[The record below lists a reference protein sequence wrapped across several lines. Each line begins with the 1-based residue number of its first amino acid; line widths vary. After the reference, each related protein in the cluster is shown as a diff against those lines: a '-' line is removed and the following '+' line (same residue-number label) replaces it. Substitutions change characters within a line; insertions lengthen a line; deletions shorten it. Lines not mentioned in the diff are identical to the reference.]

1 MTKWIKNKS
10 NGIQEVFF
18 WNRMGRKTQDMKI
31 YRLLI
36 KGKCIVLERCTRNI
50 ERSYVN
56 YLNVYLIN
64 QKNKGAN
71 AAKVSGRMK
80 VIKIRLETNE
90 IENKEKY
97 IFEIKKMKK
106 KTRQIREK
114 SDKTN
119 ITIVKNRKG
128 DITTDFTML
137 KGK

>member
-1 MTKWIKNKS
+1 
-10 NGIQEVFF
+10 
-18 WNRMGRKTQDMKI
+18 
-31 YRLLI
+31 
-36 KGKCIVLERCTRNI
+36 
-50 ERSYVN
+50 
-56 YLNVYLIN
+56 
-64 QKNKGAN
+64 
-71 AAKVSGRMK
+71 MK

-97 IFEIKKMKK
+97 IFEIKKMKKK

>member
-1 MTKWIKNKS
+1 
-10 NGIQEVFF
+10 
-18 WNRMGRKTQDMKI
+18 MKI

-56 YLNVYLIN
+56 YLNIYLIN